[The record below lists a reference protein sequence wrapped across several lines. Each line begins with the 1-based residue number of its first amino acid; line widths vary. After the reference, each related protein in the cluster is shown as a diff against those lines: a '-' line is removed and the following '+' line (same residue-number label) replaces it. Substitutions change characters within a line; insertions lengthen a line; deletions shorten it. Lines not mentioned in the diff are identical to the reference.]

1 MISAVE
7 VSLFADLFASVAEEM
22 GVALER
28 TAYSPN
34 IKERRDYSCAL
45 FDNRG
50 RLISQAA
57 HIPVHLGA
65 MPLLMTTLIHQG
77 IGGSNS
83 SLTWQPGDM
92 VLTNDPYF
100 SGTHLPDLTLVA
112 PIFWDGS
119 QIPFAFVA
127 NRAHHADIGG
137 VVPGSLSLGTE
148 IFQEGLILPPVK
160 LLRRGRLQRDLLNL
174 LCRNVRTPE
183 ERLGDL
189 QAQISANRVGEKAFL
204 RILRAYGP
212 EIVQQRIEECI
223 QYAERSLRSQ
233 LAQLPFGTY
242 SFEDYLDDD
251 GVSDDPVRL
260 KVTLRI
266 QTDVDG
272 SPSIEFDF
280 TGSSPQREGPVNA
293 PLAVTLSAC
302 YYVVRCLLEEDVP
315 MNHGCLKPVRVLAP
329 EGSVVNP
336 LFPSAVSAGNVETSQ
351 RLVDVLF
358 GALAQ
363 ALPDRIPSASCG
375 TMNNLMLGGWDP
387 FRHRPFVY
395 YETMGGGA
403 GAGPKAAGTSAIQ
416 CHMTNTRNT
425 PIEAL
430 ETHYPLRVLRYE
442 IREGSGGKGLHQ
454 GGDGIRREIE
464 LLAPATVTLIT
475 DRRKRGPYGLQGGE
489 PGAPGKNFLRF
500 KDREEELP
508 GKVSRSVPAGAV
520 LKVCS
525 PGGGGW
531 GSPSVSLPL
540 SFSVKDEEEGE
551 G

>member
-1 MISAVE
+1 MASAVE
-7 VSLFADLFASVAEEM
+7 ISLFADLFASVAEEM

-45 FDNRG
+45 FDSQG

-65 MPLLMTTLIHQG
+65 MPLLMTTLIREE
-77 IGGSNS
+77 IGGRGL
-83 SLTWQPGDM
+83 SLKWQPGDM
-92 VLTNDPYF
+92 VLTNDPYY
-100 SGTHLPDLTLVA
+100 SGTHLPDLTLIA
-112 PIFWDGS
+112 PIFWGNS
-119 QIPFAFVA
+119 QTPFAFVA

-137 VVPGSLSLGTE
+137 MVPGSLFVGTE
-148 IFQEGLILPPVK
+148 IFQEGLIIPPVK
-160 LLRRGRLQRDLLNL
+160 LLRRGRLQKDLLSL

-204 RILRAYGP
+204 RILQAYGP

-233 LAQLPFGTY
+233 LAQLPSGTY

-266 QTDVDG
+266 PADPEG
-272 SPSIEFDF
+272 LPSLEFDF
-280 TGSSPQREGPVNA
+280 TGSSPQRKGSVNA

-302 YYVVRCLLEEDVP
+302 YYVVRCLLEEDIP

-329 EGSVVNP
+329 KGSIVNP
-336 LFPSAVSAGNVETSQ
+336 CFPSAVSAGNVETSQ

-403 GAGPKAAGTSAIQ
+403 GAGPGADGTSAIQ

-442 IREGSGGKGLHQ
+442 IREGSGGKGLHR
-454 GGDGIRREIE
+454 GGDGICREIE

-475 DRRKRGPYGLQGGE
+475 DRRKQGPYGLQGGA
-489 PGAPGKNFLRF
+489 PGAPGRNILSLEG
-500 KDREEELP
+500 REEELP

-531 GSPSVSLPL
+531 GYPSASSPPL
-540 SFSVKDEEEGE
+540 LSVKDEEEGE